1 MDLRRLNHVIALADT
16 LHFARAAEQV
26 HLSQP
31 AFSRSIQAIES
42 DLGVRLFER
51 DAGGIRPTP
60 AGEFVLER
68 ARRLLFEAR
77 CMQRDVA
84 LYRDTQLGDTAF
96 GVGPFPAVTLMPRVL
111 SELRRQHPQVSLRVE
126 ESNWVLLLERLR
138 AEDIEFFVA
147 DVRDLPE
154 DASLDVRPLP
164 GQSARFFVRVGH
176 PLAGA
181 ACTIAEAWQY
191 GVAGVKA
198 PRVVKAAFS
207 RALGLPAG
215 QQAVLALECDDFA
228 VIRAVTLSTDMVL
241 GATDAS
247 VRAEL
252 ASGELVALDV
262 EGLPAM
268 KAGMGIVSLRNRTPS
283 PMAVKAI
290 RCVERVAAEISG
302 ERDASPQ

>member
-1 MDLRRLNHVIALADT
+1 MDLRRLSHVVALADT

-31 AFSRSIQAIES
+31 AFSRSIQAVEN

-68 ARRLLFEAR
+68 ARRLLFDAR
-77 CMQRDVA
+77 CMQRDVG
-84 LYRDTQLGDTAF
+84 LYLDNQLGDTAF
-96 GVGPFPAVTLMPRVL
+96 GVGPFPAATLMPRVL
-111 SELRRQHPQVSLRVE
+111 SELRRLHPQVALRVE

-154 DASLDVRPLP
+154 DAALDVRPLP
-164 GQSARFFVRVGH
+164 AQSARFFVRAGH

-181 ACTIAEAWQY
+181 TCSIGAVWEYGIAA
-191 GVAGVKA
+191 VKA
-198 PRVVKAAFS
+198 PRAVTAALAK
-207 RALGLPAG
+207 ALGLPAG
-215 QQAVLALECDDFA
+215 QEAVLALECDNFA

-241 GATDAS
+241 GATDAA
-247 VRAEL
+247 VEAEM
-252 ASGELVALDV
+252 AGGELVPLDIV
-262 EGLPAM
+262 GLPALH
-268 KAGMGIVSLRNRTPS
+268 AGMGIVSLRNRTPS
-283 PMAVKAI
+283 PMAMRAM
-290 RCVERVAAEISG
+290 RCIERVAGEING
-302 ERDASPQ
+302 EHRTSSR